1 MKLSTRLPGLPV
13 QFDSDSC
20 PYLSP
25 IANMKTISFWTISFN
40 DISNWPCI
48 IENIHVLSTKDGPCG
63 LCCVAAT
70 SLSCEIRSFF
80 VWQGGGPASPPPTP
94 IYIQIEIQIE
104 FFFLQQAM
112 EPSSTVPYCRKQNKK
127 ICRNETLRNPQNQ
140 LCPKISKSQPI
151 FCGESSIWQ
160 KENVPNS
167 NQPRFTSS
175 DDNQVHIICI
185 SPKKDFAPNPM
196 FQACHRSGDAGE
208 GNPK

>member
-1 MKLSTRLPGLPV
+1 MMSKLIRIIIMKLSTRLPGFSV

-25 IANMKTISFWTISFN
+25 IANMETISFWTISFN

-127 ICRNETLRNPQNQ
+127 ICRNETLRNPQN
-140 LCPKISKSQPI
+140 
-151 FCGESSIWQ
+151 
-160 KENVPNS
+160 
-167 NQPRFTSS
+167 
-175 DDNQVHIICI
+175 
-185 SPKKDFAPNPM
+185 
-196 FQACHRSGDAGE
+196 
-208 GNPK
+208 

>member
-1 MKLSTRLPGLPV
+1 MSKLIRIMIMKLSTRLPGLSV

-104 FFFLQQAM
+104 FF
-112 EPSSTVPYCRKQNKK
+112 SSCNRQCSHRPLSSHIAGSK
-127 ICRNETLRNPQNQ
+127 IR
-140 LCPKISKSQPI
+140 
-151 FCGESSIWQ
+151 
-160 KENVPNS
+160 
-167 NQPRFTSS
+167 RFAEM
-175 DDNQVHIICI
+175 
-185 SPKKDFAPNPM
+185 KL
-196 FQACHRSGDAGE
+196 
-208 GNPK
+208 

>member
-1 MKLSTRLPGLPV
+1 MKLSTRLPGFSV

-151 FCGESSIWQ
+151 FCGE
-160 KENVPNS
+160 VPFGKKKMFQIPIS
-167 NQPRFTSS
+167 RDLP
-175 DDNQVHIICI
+175 QVMIIKFL
-185 SPKKDFAPNPM
+185 SFVFYQKKDFAPNPM